1 MPISESDIWL
11 VSITVIATLFMA
23 SLIGWRFWKILTGKS
38 GCETPSDD
46 KSPDGKPAG
55 KLE

>member
-1 MPISESDIWL
+1 MPISGSDIWL

-38 GCETPSDD
+38 GCENPPDD
-46 KSPDGKPAG
+46 KSPAGKPAG
-55 KLE
+55 KPE